1 MPQNVLGKLKY
12 NRTGVLN
19 KLTSMRS
26 MIEIKLK

>member
-12 NRTGVLN
+12 NRTVVLN
-19 KLTSMRS
+19 KLTIMRS